1 MAAEHIL
8 ACASARKA
16 VRVFGSRRKRSDVD
30 RSSSACSGAAA
41 TQPAPLP
48 RELRSARLC
57 SDGRGFAAS
66 GFSSVPF
73 TVGKSAFSARKHK
86 NNRKKY
92 MKTRKALENGKQ
104 MMYNHQKEKYKNRM

>member
-1 MAAEHIL
+1 MAADEIS

-16 VRVFGSRRKRSDVD
+16 GRVFGSCRKRSDVYC
-30 RSSSACSGAAA
+30 SSSACSGAAA

-48 RELRSARLC
+48 REFRSANRR

-66 GFSSVPF
+66 GFTSAPL
-73 TVGKSAFSARKHK
+73 TAGKSAFSARKHK